1 MESTRYGPT
10 INDQERP
17 KYSIGYAITAVS
29 FVTFGLEVAITW
41 MNYWSK
47 SMNYTVIQQTVA
59 PLIDIGLWRICS
71 GSSNNRNGMAQNC
84 ANIGPMHVPTNIIP
98 SWVHCVRAFM
108 IIAVIFAFC
117 ALVLSIFG
125 ADCNSNLTPKKRK
138 LVNIGANTFLLVKR
152 LENLGLI

>member
-47 SMNYTVIQQTVA
+47 SMNYRVF
-59 PLIDIGLWRICS
+59 S
-71 GSSNNRNGMAQNC
+71 
-84 ANIGPMHVPTNIIP
+84 
-98 SWVHCVRAFM
+98 
-108 IIAVIFAFC
+108 
-117 ALVLSIFG
+117 
-125 ADCNSNLTPKKRK
+125 LTCQ
-138 LVNIGANTFLLVKR
+138 
-152 LENLGLI
+152 